1 MLLTK
6 PFDDLCALFNLSF
19 NELSAFPSFLV
30 LVDALSETVEILLPL
45 DARFPR
51 P

>member
-6 PFDDLCALFNLSF
+6 PFDDLCALFNFSF